1 MEDNNQVHSIFQTK
15 YDEFADD
22 LLETFPEY
30 TEKIRAAVA
39 LSEEDRSKR
48 FQEEIVIPE
57 GDDFS
62 RNPGTIFPGVKL
74 EDTVWKTLSA
84 NTQKAIWE
92 YLRLLSMCCFLE
104 TGFGGKSDSSKPGW
118 MDDAMKDWKEKLSQV
133 DFDGLMGKF
142 MNFFKSGAESSD
154 ASGASGFGAAFPK
167 LPEKFLKGH
176 LARLAEEMVRDIKP
190 EDLGLTPEMIEECE
204 KSPSRSF
211 DLLIQLFTKN
221 PEMIQGIVKK
231 IGSRLQQKVQNGS
244 IRPAE
249 IAREAE
255 ELMKEFSS
263 NSEFVDMMGTMKSMF
278 GFEDMDMARK
288 VNREGDARR
297 SIIQERLRRK
307 LEQRKNGDATVS
319 TIGKGGSKGNGKRK

>member
-1 MEDNNQVHSIFQTK
+1 MEDSNQVHSIFQTK

-22 LLETFPEY
+22 LLGTFPEY
-30 TEKIRAAVA
+30 TEKIRAAIA
-39 LSEEDRSKR
+39 LSEEERLKK
-48 FQEEIVIPE
+48 FQEEIVIPD

-62 RNPGTIFPGVKL
+62 RCPGTIFPGVKL
-74 EDTVWKTLSA
+74 DDSVWKTLSE

-104 TGFGGKSDSSKPGW
+104 TGFGGKEGSAKPGW
-118 MDDAMKDWKEKLSQV
+118 MDDAMKDWKEKLSTV

-142 MNFFKSGAESSD
+142 MNFFKSGAESSEE
-154 ASGASGFGAAFPK
+154 SGASGFGSAFPK

-231 IGSRLQQKVQNGS
+231 IGGRLQQKVQNGS

-263 NSEFVDMMGTMKSMF
+263 NPEFVDMMGTMKSMF
-278 GFEDMDMARK
+278 GFEDMDIARK

-307 LEQRKNGDATVS
+307 LEQRKA
-319 TIGKGGSKGNGKRK
+319 GGSTTNTNGKRK